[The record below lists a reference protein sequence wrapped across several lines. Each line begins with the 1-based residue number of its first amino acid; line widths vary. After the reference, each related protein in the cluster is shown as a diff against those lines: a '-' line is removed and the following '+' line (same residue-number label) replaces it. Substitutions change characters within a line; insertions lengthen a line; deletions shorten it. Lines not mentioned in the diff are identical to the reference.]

1 MRPVDA
7 DHLMNTL
14 LHNWHGHDKNI
25 VPYSDRKGYR
35 LRDAE
40 VRTAIINE
48 PLLNALTAEQAIET
62 VHETILG
69 FVSGEGTFNKQDLLL
84 LSVNKAICDNLRELG
99 KGGNK

>member
-1 MRPVDA
+1 MRPIDA
-7 DHLMNTL
+7 DHLMNML

-48 PLLNALTAEQAIET
+48 PLVNVLTTEQAIET
-62 VHETILG
+62 VHKTILG
-69 FVSGEGTFNKQDLLL
+69 FFSGEGTTEKDLLL
-84 LSVNKAICDNLRELG
+84 LSVNKAICNNLRELE
-99 KGGNK
+99 KGGD